1 MKNIKQ
7 INIKNRTYYFFK
19 DMINLKTFAPSLIKI
34 NNKLCKNIGFY
45 HLGQITIKIISDCE
59 NINSVNQ
66 LYLIVGDVD
75 GYIEESNRKKYL
87 TFASSLKTKRY

>member
-1 MKNIKQ
+1 MQKHW
-7 INIKNRTYYFFK
+7 F
-19 DMINLKTFAPSLIKI
+19 LSSP
-34 NNKLCKNIGFY
+34 
-45 HLGQITIKIISDCE
+45 IKIISDCE